1 MGSRAVSAWQLASL
15 ISLSAWMVLAVRA
28 LRGDQPSASFVTR
41 SILIWGAIVLVV
53 GAIVL
58 NLEWI
63 KGALAPIAERM
74 P

>member
-1 MGSRAVSAWQLASL
+1 MSAWQLASL

-28 LRGDQPSASFVTR
+28 LRADRPSASFVMC

-53 GAIVL
+53 AAIVL